1 MSRRKNGVRKR
12 WKEQLTEIYQLKK
25 RLKKNPNNTTLSSR
39 IKSLCSKTTM
49 PKSNKRWAT

>member
-49 PKSNKRWAT
+49 PKNNNA

>member
-1 MSRRKNGVRKR
+1 MTKFDYHKWITENKYG
-12 WKEQLTEIYQLKK
+12 QLTEIYQLKK

-49 PKSNKRWAT
+49 PKSKK

>member
-25 RLKKNPNNTTLSSR
+25 RLKKNPNNTT
-39 IKSLCSKTTM
+39 
-49 PKSNKRWAT
+49 